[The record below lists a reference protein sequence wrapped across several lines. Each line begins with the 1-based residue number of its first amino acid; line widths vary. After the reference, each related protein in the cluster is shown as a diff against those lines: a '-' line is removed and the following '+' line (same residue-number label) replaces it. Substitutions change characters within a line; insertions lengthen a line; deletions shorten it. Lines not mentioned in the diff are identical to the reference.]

1 MKIIISPIKV
11 ESVSELANEVKNI
24 ALIVQE
30 VDDSGILEKYN
41 SEKLSIKTK
50 RNTRIFLIKED
61 KTKTLTEQMELFNDK
76 KK

>member
-30 VDDSGILEKYN
+30 VDDSGILEKYS

-50 RNTRIFLIKED
+50 RNTRIFLTKED